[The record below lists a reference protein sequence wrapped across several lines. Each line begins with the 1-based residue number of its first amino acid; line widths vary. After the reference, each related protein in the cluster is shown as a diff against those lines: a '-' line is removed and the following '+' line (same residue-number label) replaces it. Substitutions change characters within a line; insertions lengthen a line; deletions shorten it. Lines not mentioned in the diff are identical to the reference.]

1 MTLKK
6 TSFSALFRKG
16 KAELSGGYYEQG
28 YHDSIDST
36 HRSRYNTKSGTLGMG
51 FVQALLAVLSAHV
64 ISFEWKE
71 QGKMGVVRLASTSG
85 QGEYQFSW
93 DERDPA

>member
-6 TSFSALFRKG
+6 TSFSALFRKS
-16 KAELSGGYYEQG
+16 KAELSGGYYERG
-28 YHDSIDST
+28 SHDSIADA
-36 HRSRYNTKSGTLGMG
+36 HRSRYNTRAGTLGMG

-71 QGKMGVVRLASTSG
+71 QGKMGVATLMSTSG
-85 QGEYQFSW
+85 HGEYHLS
-93 DERDPA
+93 